1 MFWLAVT
8 DQLIV
13 GVDSDCADG
22 SVYYTDV
29 VEGSI
34 YHVTANGSNLN
45 RIVSGKWLIKDPSFF
60 KVMILNP
67 IMMSEA

>member
-1 MFWLAVT
+1 MAVT

-45 RIVSGKWLIKDPSFF
+45 RIVSGK
-60 KVMILNP
+60 
-67 IMMSEA
+67 